1 MENREENN
9 IINDEKN
16 EKTHRNQKIKK
27 TWMWIISIFCIMSGI
42 IFAQDIIVP
51 SILILL
57 AGIILLP
64 PVDEIIKEKINE
76 QSKRKLFGIMRII
89 YTVIALMVISVNI
102 SNVSSDG
109 SIYYTEKT
117 NNGQSENILNSTEIL
132 GNISAIDQ
140 NTINETL
147 TNIIAAENGKYDG
160 DIVNGKMQGKGTYEW
175 NDGSKYVGDFNNNKI
190 NGRGTLTIPKK
201 GSYEGDFVEG
211 KKSGKGT
218 YKFANGDVYEGDWSD
233 DKMSGK
239 GTYTFDNG
247 EKYVGDFKNNKF
259 NGKGT
264 YSKNGKVYTG
274 TWKDNQYTK

>member
-1 MENREENN
+1 MESREENN

-16 EKTHRNQKIKK
+16 EKTHKNQKIKK

-64 PVDEIIKEKINE
+64 PVDEIIKEKINT
-76 QSKRKLFGIMRII
+76 QSKIKLFGIIRII
-89 YTVIALMVISVNI
+89 YTVIALMVVSVNT

-109 SIYYTEKT
+109 SIYYIEKI
-117 NNGQSENILNSTEIL
+117 NNGQSENILNSAEIL
-132 GNISAIDQ
+132 GDISAIDQ

-147 TNIIAAENGKYDG
+147 TNIITTENGKYDG
-160 DIVNGKMQGKGTYEW
+160 DIVNGKIQGKGTYEW

-190 NGRGTLTIPKK
+190 NGRGTLTVPKK

-264 YSKNGKVYTG
+264 YSKDGKVYTG